1 MLIAPRRTLLAAM
14 TRAGICAGTR
24 FGTRA
29 LKHASVHACMLLCC
43 LTAISCAMAQDSPPA
58 AVPAPISQPL
68 PQPVPPQ
75 APPADQPPLIEPEVC
90 PVDLSLPGQMSDIV
104 SNVLLQ
110 VAKRPD
116 ADVRAFL
123 DGAETRYASGD
134 ELMRAA
140 AKHFGI
146 DEAKMAEEVRLMKH
160 INCDHGIIIGPDGKP
175 ERRAEL
181 ESSRSDAVE
190 LTTFARDVAMHVV
203 LHELG
208 HALVREFD
216 LPVLSNEEALADA
229 FATCYLTAHHPDR
242 APDIL
247 AARVRS
253 LMIEASEVPREE
265 WSVRGEHDN
274 DARRAFQ
281 IAALAVAA
289 DEAKYIHVAALAK
302 MTAVDIRRAKD
313 YGTEV
318 HRSWRRLLVPIMM
331 PDGVPSREAKVTC
344 EVPAD
349 SPFYPGYAELIAELE
364 PILRRFDWHT
374 TVTIHFANG
383 DGGASWSRSQRT
395 ITVRSSYLRR
405 FVEQGRAAELS
416 PMPVSP

>member
-1 MLIAPRRTLLAAM
+1 
-14 TRAGICAGTR
+14 
-24 FGTRA
+24 
-29 LKHASVHACMLLCC
+29 MLLCC
-43 LTAISCAMAQDSPPA
+43 LTAISCAMAQNPPPA

-75 APPADQPPLIEPEVC
+75 APPADQPPPVEPEVC
-90 PVDLSLPGQMSDIV
+90 PIDLTLPGQMSDIV
-104 SNVLLQ
+104 GNVLFQ

-123 DGAETRYASGD
+123 DGAETRYDSGD
-134 ELMRAA
+134 ELMRSA

-175 ERRAEL
+175 EPMPERRAEL

-190 LTTFARDVAMHVV
+190 LTTFARDVAVHVV

-253 LMIEASEVPREE
+253 FMIEASEVPREE

-302 MTAVDIRRAKD
+302 MTAVDIRKAKD

-318 HRSWRRLLVPIMM
+318 HRSWRRLLVPMMM
-331 PDGVPSREAKVTC
+331 PTGMASREAKVTC

-395 ITVRSSYLRR
+395 ITVRSNYLRR
-405 FVEQGRAAELS
+405 FVEQGRVAELS

>member
-14 TRAGICAGTR
+14 TRAGTR
-24 FGTRA
+24 AGTRA

-160 INCDHGIIIGPDGKP
+160 INCDHGIIIGPDGKPEPMP

-395 ITVRSSYLRR
+395 ITVRSNYLRR
-405 FVEQGRAAELS
+405 FVEQGKAAELS

>member
-1 MLIAPRRTLLAAM
+1 
-14 TRAGICAGTR
+14 
-24 FGTRA
+24 
-29 LKHASVHACMLLCC
+29 MLLCC
-43 LTAISCAMAQDSPPA
+43 LTAISCAVAQDSPPA

-90 PVDLSLPGQMSDIV
+90 PINLTLPGQMKDIV
-104 SNVLLQ
+104 GNVLFQ

-123 DGAETRYASGD
+123 DGAERRFASGD

-175 ERRAEL
+175 EPMPDRRAEL
-181 ESSRSDAVE
+181 ESSTSDPVE
-190 LTTFARDVAMHVV
+190 LTTFARDVAVHVV

-302 MTAVDIRRAKD
+302 MTAVDIRKASD
-313 YGTEV
+313 YGTEI
-318 HRSWRRLLVPIMM
+318 HRSWRRLIAPLMM
-331 PDGVPSREAKVTC
+331 PDGMKSQEAKVTC
-344 EVPAD
+344 EVPAS
-349 SPFYPGYAELIAELE
+349 SPVYPGYAELIAELQ

-395 ITVRSSYLRR
+395 ITVRSNYLRR
-405 FVEQGRAAELS
+405 FVEQGKVAELS